1 MKQSEG
7 IRGASETEKD
17 FCLKQM
23 RDGICQTDTGALCGT
38 RMQERKEREVKDILT
53 KLDQLMPNVTFTDIK
68 TTTCAKNSK
77 ATIVNHQ
84 GSYCVGDHLTI
95 RLDLF
100 DFVGKKKEY
109 GGDFLRAR
117 VYSASLKAGA
127 SGHIK
132 DYRNG
137 TYLVDFTLF
146 WEGNVRVSLLLIHPS
161 EGVSALWA
169 ARKKGYDKIA
179 FTGRFLSGTLDVSTE
194 CGFNLTT
201 KAELCEYLD
210 ERDGEAFYCVKPKN
224 VPCDAFVQLM
234 TSNKPVSYLTKLE
247 QSLFHR
253 NNIGV
258 EIPQRFGE
266 IRVLPCNRNKTAPSK
281 QCSIGMRSPFPS
293 GFVWQDQWYPVFC
306 SMSNFGTL
314 DQINNCLKRKLVYF
328 MGDVTVRR
336 WMEHLTNT
344 VSTLKHFDIH
354 ETGKL
359 QNLLAVD
366 TARDIQIQWK
376 KHGHPI
382 ITDYNCTVKDHSYV
396 AREIDNLAGDGDTAV
411 VISLGRNFRPF
422 PIELFI
428 RRAINVRAAIERLF
442 LRSPDTKV
450 ILKAEDVR
458 EMQADPE
465 RFSNFHGYAQYL
477 AAKNVFQNL
486 NIGMVDAW
494 DMTIA
499 YATTDIQPP
508 VYVVGNQIN
517 MFLTYLC

>member
-266 IRVLPCNRNKTAPSK
+266 IRVLPCN
-281 QCSIGMRSPFPS
+281 
-293 GFVWQDQWYPVFC
+293 
-306 SMSNFGTL
+306 
-314 DQINNCLKRKLVYF
+314 
-328 MGDVTVRR
+328 
-336 WMEHLTNT
+336 
-344 VSTLKHFDIH
+344 TLKFFDQH
-354 ETGKL
+354 GAGFFKTHVALDPERHTF
-359 QNLLAVD
+359 V
-366 TARDIQIQWK
+366 QWK
-376 KHGHPI
+376 KHGHPFVTKNFFSI
-382 ITDYNCTVKDHSYV
+382 KDNNYV
-396 AREIDNLAGDGDTAV
+396 SHEIDRIPGDENTAV
-411 VISLGRNFRPF
+411 VIALGQHFRPF
-422 PIELFI
+422 PMHVFVRRLLNI
-428 RRAINVRAAIERLF
+428 RRAVQRL
-442 LRSPDTKV
+442 LQRSPGTRV
-450 ILKAEDVR
+450 IIRTENIR
-458 EMQADPE
+458 EMHTETELFGDI
-465 RFSNFHGYAQYL
+465 NGYP
-477 AAKNVFQNL
+477 QNL
-486 NIGMVDAW
+486 ITKDIFQVLGVGFIDAW
-494 DMTIA
+494 DMSIA
-499 YATTDIQPP
+499 YVVNNVHPP
-508 VYVVGNQIN
+508 SHVVWNQIV
-517 MFLTYLC
+517 MFLTYIC